1 MRNLNPK
8 ILEFLSKKTSK
19 AKATIR
25 KNISLLRSKYPSC
38 TLNAVAHIYAMQ
50 QGTTVLQ
57 KLDEE
62 DRESLPNLDIKKK
75 KIVVEERKL
84 HKKEKIIQLIKYD
97 TDDYF
102 IMGHI
107 HEINRAYT
115 KECYT
120 AANILARKV
129 IENLIIDILREKFP
143 PTSRINKELY
153 YDTNKGRF
161 KDFSVILDN
170 LYKKRNEFGIDGKK
184 IIERLHSKAKKIKQD
199 ANDKTHS
206 WFYLVERKKEIDDL
220 EFQVIIE
227 LIKKLKDSI

>member
-1 MRNLNPK
+1 MKKLNPR
-8 ILEFLSKKTSK
+8 ILDFLSRKTGK

-25 KNISLLRSKYPSC
+25 KNISILRSKYPSC
-38 TLNAVAHIYAMQ
+38 TLNAVAHVYAMQ
-50 QGTTVLQ
+50 QGTTVLG
-57 KLDEE
+57 KLDAE
-62 DRESLPNLDIKKK
+62 DRASLPSFDVKKK
-75 KIVVEERKL
+75 EIIVERSRKGKKKRIVKL
-84 HKKEKIIQLIKYD
+84 IEYD
-97 TDDYF
+97 TEEYF
-102 IMGHI
+102 ISGHI
-107 HEINRAYT
+107 NEINRAYANG
-115 KECYT
+115 CYT

-161 KDFSVILDN
+161 RDFSVILDN
-170 LYKKRNEFGIDGKK
+170 LHKKRNEFGIDGKK